1 MTFFNP
7 DTMILMIAISSL
19 LQAAVLV
26 VLWMSANQYKGMST
40 YVLGTLLSSLSFVG
54 FLVRSLFFPSP
65 ELRLINNIVL
75 FSAICLHIIGI
86 GQFLSRKINYSYWLF
101 AVILS
106 LVFQIY
112 WVYYDDNYFWRN
124 VFILVPI
131 AGIYAIGFQYI
142 QNSKIISFRATS
154 RSLKLV
160 LGVGFWAFIMRIVLL
175 RGGTTQSIIDETIA
189 NAFTFLSLFIIDFL
203 RNGFFVIMVS
213 QRMYAE
219 LHHLAEIDFLTQIF
233 NRGAIARRLEKKL
246 KKAQQ
251 HQAATLILLDI
262 DYFKK
267 INDNHGHDVGDR
279 VLQEVA
285 RVLESQLTPQDILGR
300 WGGEEFVIFLPNCP
314 AATARDRAESLRLQ
328 VEKNTVDYVIKT
340 LRCTISLGVVTAPLG
355 HHPLDRLIKQAD
367 RALYQ
372 AKENGRNRAEY
383 VIL

>member
-26 VLWMSANQYKGMST
+26 VLWISANQYKGMST

-101 AVILS
+101 AVTLILF
-106 LVFQIY
+106 FQIY

-154 RSLKLV
+154 RSLELV
-160 LGVGFWAFIMRIVLL
+160 LGVGFWVFIMRIILI
-175 RGGTTQSIIDETIA
+175 RDGTTQSIIDETIA
-189 NAFTFLSLFIIDFL
+189 NAFTFLSLFVIDFL

-233 NRGAIARRLEKKL
+233 NRGATARRLERKL
-246 KKAQQ
+246 KKAQR
-251 HQAATLILLDI
+251 HQATLILLDI

-300 WGGEEFVIFLPNCP
+300 WGGEEFVIFLPNCS
-314 AATARDRAESLRLQ
+314 AAAARDRAESLRLQ

-355 HHPLDRLIKQAD
+355 HYPLDTLLKQAD
-367 RALYQ
+367 LALYQ